1 MRVKRTILLR
11 GGSVPPSALAWKL
24 REHGVEVEP
33 WEPPEEGRGLG
44 TDIIIGLAV
53 NGLYD
58 AIKAALADF
67 LATFPQADARIEGD
81 DDEDGDGDEENVDPP
96 QRGDGNRGERDS
108 PTGEREGGNG
118 EGDGQRDHPTG
129 HQ

>member
-1 MRVKRTILLR
+1 MAGTVDSEAAELARWMSVRARLRVMTVRRIIQLR

-44 TDIIIGLAV
+44 TDIVIGLVV

-58 AIKAALADF
+58 AIKAGLADF
-67 LATFPQADARIEGD
+67 LATFPQAEAHIEEDEDKD
-81 DDEDGDGDEENVDPP
+81 DDERGGDGAP
-96 QRGDGNRGERDS
+96 DGTS
-108 PTGEREGGNG
+108 A
-118 EGDGQRDHPTG
+118 
-129 HQ
+129 